1 MSPIDPRVL
10 KTAIERNELRHTLR
24 RARRRGPRTI
34 SITRSASTCLLTP
47 TSSEW
52 RAAVTGCLEGV
63 QTRRGLRN
71 GLYSS
76 HYSMSMDIHEHD
88 AWMFQWHGHS
98 DMEHAQSS
106 DPKPWPTTVLAVAT
120 MRRENVRH
128 CAVIAARVRCVYEP
142 SKIGH
147 RTTTMSCMQRLHD
160 HAGHDKAMA
169 VFDMY
174 RMRHVPVVPAQ
185 VRGRGLCIDE
195 TGPVV

>member
-1 MSPIDPRVL
+1 MPLIDPKIL
-10 KTAIERNELRHTLR
+10 KTAVERNELRHTLR
-24 RARRRGPRTI
+24 SMRRRGPRTI
-34 SITRSASTCLLTP
+34 SITRSASIWLLTP
-47 TSSEW
+47 TAIEW
-52 RAAVTGCLEGV
+52 RAAVMGCLEGV
-63 QTRRGLRN
+63 QTRGGLRN

-76 HYSMSMDIHEHD
+76 HYSMSMDIHEND
-88 AWMFQWHGHS
+88 AWGFQWHGHS

-120 MRRENVRH
+120 IRRENVRH

-147 RTTTMSCMQRLHD
+147 RTTTMRCMQQLHD
-160 HAGHDKAMA
+160 HAGHDGAMA

-174 RMRHVPVVPAQ
+174 RMRHVPAATPK